1 MPAPSREKMVHEQ
14 RLETKLVN
22 MPPYVVEYVRA
33 KKRAKYSASTL
44 LGYIHEFR
52 KFFEWLQLEG
62 ISRVE
67 HLKYTS
73 LETLESLSK
82 ENAEHYK
89 EHLEEEVIEEQ
100 DGVTKKRANDTV
112 LRNINALKSL
122 FNYLTQETE
131 NEHGECY
138 FYRNVFSKIRLSKEK
153 ITANRRAKKISSTI
167 LSDNEI
173 DGFLHFMNVEYEKNL
188 EKRQLTMFLRDKERD
203 IAIINMLLGSGI
215 RVSEIANLLIHDI
228 NFKKGQIDIIRK
240 GNKEDTVLVLP
251 SALESLKKYL
261 EIRTDRYKPNQNV
274 PYLFLTKYKGTAQP
288 ISVRAIQNLV
298 GKYTMAF
305 NSQGGN
311 FAPGK
316 ALSPHK
322 FRHTFASEWLRTG
335 GNLVLLR
342 DQLGHSLI
350 ETTTKYT
357 NLSVEES
364 KKVIDE
370 MDKARK

>member
-14 RLETKLVN
+14 RLETKLVD
-22 MPPYVVEYVRA
+22 MPSYVVEYVRA

-44 LGYIHEFR
+44 LGYVHEFQ
-52 KFFEWLQLEG
+52 KFFEWLKLES
-62 ISRVE
+62 ISGVE
-67 HLKYTS
+67 HIKDTS
-73 LETLESLSK
+73 LEILESLSK
-82 ENAEHYK
+82 ENAEYYQ
-89 EHLEEEVIEEQ
+89 EHLEEEVIKER
-100 DGVTKKRANDTV
+100 DGVIKKRSNDTV

-138 FYRNVFSKIRLSKEK
+138 FYRNVFSKIKVSKEK
-153 ITANRRAKKISSTI
+153 ITANRRAKKISSII
-167 LSDNEI
+167 LSEHEI
-173 DGFLHFMNVEYEKNL
+173 DDFLHFMNVEYEKYL

-203 IAIINMLLGSGI
+203 IALINMFLGSGI

-228 NFKKGQIDIIRK
+228 NFKKEQIDIIRK

-261 EIRTDRYKPNQNV
+261 EIRTERYKPNHNV
-274 PYLFLTKYKGTAQP
+274 PYVFLTKYKGTAQP
-288 ISVRAIQNLV
+288 ISVRTIQNLV

-305 NSQGGN
+305 NSQGGK

-322 FRHTFASEWLRTG
+322 FRHTFASEWIREG

-342 DQLGHSLI
+342 DQLGHSSI

-357 NLSVEES
+357 NLSPEEG
-364 KKVIDE
+364 KKVINK
-370 MDKARK
+370 MDKSRK